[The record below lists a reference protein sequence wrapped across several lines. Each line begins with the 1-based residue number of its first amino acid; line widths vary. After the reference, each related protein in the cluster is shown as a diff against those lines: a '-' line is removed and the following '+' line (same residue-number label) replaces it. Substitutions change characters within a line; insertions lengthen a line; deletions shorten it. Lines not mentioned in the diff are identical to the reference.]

1 MREYFNGIY
10 RDVSST
16 VIEQAR
22 NATDESCNT
31 PTELPN
37 LTEFDRLEAQVT
49 YTAMMTD
56 TLLVEEE

>member
-10 RDVSST
+10 RDVSPT
-16 VIEQAR
+16 VIEQAQ
-22 NATDESCNT
+22 NATDESCST
-31 PTELPN
+31 P
-37 LTEFDRLEAQVT
+37 TEFDRLEAQVT